1 MNSSKKFTIKNFKD
15 IHIDTKK
22 AMRYSGLV

>member
-1 MNSSKKFTIKNFKD
+1 MNSSKKFSIKKFTD